1 MAWFLVSHPGI
12 TVHCLERAGIRPTTV
27 RFAVGYED
35 PKDLIAHLVHT
46 ARLTIDPQAPGF
58 SDAFASPAEVDAFVK
73 ECYLD
78 THRRYIESKPPFS
91 QLR

>member
-1 MAWFLVSHPGI
+1 MKSYLVY
-12 TVHCLERAGIRPTTV
+12 A
-27 RFAVGYED
+27 
-35 PKDLIAHLVHT
+35 

-78 THRRYIESKPPFS
+78 THRRYIESKPS
-91 QLR
+91 LTQLR